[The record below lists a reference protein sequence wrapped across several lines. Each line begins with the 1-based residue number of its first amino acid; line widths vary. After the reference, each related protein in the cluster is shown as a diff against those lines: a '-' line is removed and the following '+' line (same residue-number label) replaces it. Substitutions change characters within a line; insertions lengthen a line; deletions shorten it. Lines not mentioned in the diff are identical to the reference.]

1 MSAIKRGKIYAR
13 ERVSLEKVIPLAV
26 PFSVQIDICS
36 ACNMQCN
43 FCFHS
48 DLRAINKSQ
57 VKFGIMPYELFMHII
72 DDMKDG
78 WGEYKIKKL
87 RLFKV
92 GEPLLHRDVCR
103 MVKYAKEAHVAEC
116 IEITTNG
123 TLLNEGLNKGL
134 VEAGLDILNIS
145 VNGIDANQ
153 YEDTCNYKINF
164 DDFRKNIENFYINKG
179 NCKLFIKYSD
189 IGYTEEEKDN
199 FYQLFGSICDEIFVE
214 TISASL
220 WQDTDTGNKVANQ
233 HKGIY
238 GQELKK
244 KQVCPFLFTTM
255 VINEKGIAHLCCVD
269 WKTEYTLGDLK
280 KDSITSIWNGN
291 KLREYQLLHLYKKKD
306 SISLCRNCESLSSS
320 TIDDIDDYTEEILSN
335 LGK

>member
-1 MSAIKRGKIYAR
+1 MKNVIIIGAGPAGLTAGYELLKDKNNEYKVIILEETNQIGGISRTVKYNGNRMDIGGHRFFSKDESVMKFWEDLMPLQGENSFDDEKLGRTKSLKEGGPSPDKEDR
-13 ERVSLEKVIPLAV
+13 VMLTRTRVSRIYYLKKFFDYPVTMKKDTFMNMGFIRTMNAG
-26 PFSVQIDICS
+26 FSY
-36 ACNMQCN
+36 
-43 FCFHS
+43 
-48 DLRAINKSQ
+48 LKT
-57 VKFGIMPYELFMHII
+57 LF
-72 DDMKDG
+72 
-78 WGEYKIKKL
+78 IKK
-87 RLFKV
+87 
-92 GEPLLHRDVCR
+92 
-103 MVKYAKEAHVAEC
+103 KEDS
-116 IEITTNG
+116 
-123 TLLNEGLNKGL
+123 L
-134 VEAGLDILNIS
+134 
-145 VNGIDANQ
+145 
-153 YEDTCNYKINF
+153 
-164 DDFRKNIENFYINKG
+164 ENFYINKG

-306 SISLCRNCESLSSS
+306 SISLCRNCEVNKSHL
-320 TIDDIDDYTEEILSN
+320 
-335 LGK
+335 